1 MLFSKLEP
9 LVQIY
14 PATSIYPFGP
24 FEIIGQ
30 PWDPGPSGLIPVTAA
45 MEHSPALTRG
55 PGAWRPATGAG
66 SVPTRRPF
74 MVCPNGVYSLY
85 ILIYINVYCFKR
97 NPILLGG

>member
-1 MLFSKLEP
+1 MGSGP
-9 LVQIY
+9 IGAH
-14 PATSIYPFGP
+14 PTAT
-24 FEIIGQ
+24 
-30 PWDPGPSGLIPVTAA
+30 A

-85 ILIYINVYCFKR
+85 ILIYIYIHIFMYTVLKE
-97 NPILLGG
+97 ILFYWEDDESDHESLGLDSL